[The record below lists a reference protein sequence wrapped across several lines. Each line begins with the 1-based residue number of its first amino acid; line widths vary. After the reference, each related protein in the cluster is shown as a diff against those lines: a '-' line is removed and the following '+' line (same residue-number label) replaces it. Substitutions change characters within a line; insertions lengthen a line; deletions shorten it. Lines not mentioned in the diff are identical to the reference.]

1 MPSRTVGL
9 VVVVLVASVA
19 TGVVFAGNP
28 SKETIKLT
36 KAGQAQAKAEVVH
49 KRDVGSGWRG
59 GLKKPDLSSTFSG
72 CSYHPKQ
79 SDLVLNGA
87 AESTWQKQGT
97 EIDSEAQVLKTA
109 AMVRLDWQ
117 RTVVAPQVT
126 PCLRKSLAKSV
137 GAAGTIV
144 SFGQVAF
151 PHLTTFARGYRA
163 LVDVKSTLGKVRAEI
178 DLAVFG
184 ARRNELTLSV
194 TGLAAAKTSLRRTEL
209 RLARLLVH
217 RLK

>member
-1 MPSRTVGL
+1 MPLRIVAL
-9 VVVVLVASVA
+9 VVVALVASVA
-19 TGVVFAGNP
+19 AGVVLAGNP

-36 KAGQAQAKAEVVH
+36 KAGQAQAKAEVVL
-49 KRDVGSGWRG
+49 KRDVGAGWRG
-59 GLKKPDLSSTFSG
+59 GFKKPDLSSTFSG
-72 CSYHPKQ
+72 CNYHPKQ

-87 AESTWQKQGT
+87 AETSWQKQGT

-126 PCLRKSLAKSV
+126 PCLRKSLEKSV
-137 GAAGTIV
+137 GSSGTLV
-144 SFGQVAF
+144 SFGRVAF

-163 LVDVKSTLGKVRAEI
+163 VVDVKTAVGKVRAEV

-209 RLARLLVH
+209 RLARLLAH